1 MSTTDDLPD
10 RVTPENVGELSSEEI
25 RRINEKTSER
35 LRDTLEDEHGLTEDE
50 ETALS
55 ALESGVDESTE
66 TVTVNGVDV
75 DVRLQVPGTVEN
87 RIQRMEAIA
96 EDRPAEARNLL
107 AENIAD
113 MIVDGEYANPAVWKE
128 YGRKY
133 GSQGLMQVF
142 ERVAAPAREHAEEL
156 ESEIKGFR
164 AE

>member
-10 RVTPENVGELSSEEI
+10 RVTPENVADLTEEQI
-25 RRINEKTSER
+25 ERINERRSES
-35 LRDTLEDEHGLTEDE
+35 LRETLEDEHGLTEDE
-50 ETALS
+50 EAALS

-96 EDRPAEARNLL
+96 EDRPAEARGLL

>member
-1 MSTTDDLPD
+1 
-10 RVTPENVGELSSEEI
+10 
-25 RRINEKTSER
+25 
-35 LRDTLEDEHGLTEDE
+35 
-50 ETALS
+50 
-55 ALESGVDESTE
+55 
-66 TVTVNGVDV
+66 VNGVDV